1 MQRTLLV
8 EDHHDTAIWLQDRV
22 TFAFPSNEV
31 IWVDSLSCAREALIN
46 RNFDLVLLDINLPDG
61 SGLELIPE
69 IRELQSPS
77 YIIVTTIFDD
87 EKSVFS
93 AMQLGANGYLL
104 KDYDNALFVEKL
116 KGILRGDP
124 PLSPAI
130 ARKLLDYFHNKAPRQ
145 NKDSPLKS
153 EYGLTKREEEVIT
166 LVAKGI
172 SNKEIARLL
181 DISVNTASGYVKN
194 CYQKLNISSRAEAS
208 LKAVEL
214 GLVVGG

>member
-8 EDHHDTAIWLQDRV
+8 EDHHNTALWLQENL
-22 TFAFPSNEV
+22 TTAFPS
-31 IWVDSLSCAREALIN
+31 IDITWVESIADAQQSLLDNNYGLI
-46 RNFDLVLLDINLPDG
+46 LLDINLPDG
-61 SGLELIPE
+61 SGLELIPQ
-69 IRELQSPS
+69 IRECRSPS

-87 EKSVFS
+87 DKSIFT

-104 KDYDNALFVEKL
+104 KDYDNVLFVEKL
-116 KGILRGDP
+116 KGILRGEP
-124 PLSPAI
+124 PLSPAV
-130 ARKLLDYFHNKAPRQ
+130 ARKLLQYFHNTAQCPQ
-145 NKDSPLKS
+145 KDSPLKNN
-153 EYGLTKREEEVIT
+153 YGLTKREEEVIT

-181 DISVNTASGYVKN
+181 NISVNTTSGYVKN
-194 CYQKLNISSRAEAS
+194 CYQKLNISCRAEAS